1 MHAIYKCQEREM
13 DTTDYLTL
21 EDQYTT
27 HTYHPLDIVLERGEG
42 VWVYDVQGKRY
53 LDFLAAYSA
62 MNFGHCHP
70 RLVQAMQEQLGRI
83 TLTSR
88 AFRNDQFPLFAREL
102 CELMGYDM
110 LLPMNTG
117 AEAVET
123 ALKVARKWGY
133 TVKGVPADKANIIV
147 AQDNFHGRTTTPISF
162 SSKEQYRAGF
172 GPLTPGF
179 TIIPFGDARA
189 LAEAITPETV
199 AFLLEPI
206 QGDAGVVVLPVGYL
220 QQVSAICKERGVL
233 WLDDEIQSGLGRMG
247 RLLAC
252 DHENVKPDVLIL
264 GKALAGGLYPVSAVL
279 APRGI
284 LGVLQPGDH
293 GSTFGGNPLGCAI
306 AREVLRVLQE
316 EQLVERSA
324 VLGDVLL
331 ERLQQLKSPCVAA
344 VRGRGLWAGIVL
356 KPEAGGAR
364 RYTRLL
370 AQRGLLCKETHE
382 NVIRL
387 APPLVIEREELDWA
401 LDQIADVLK
410 IPASE

>member
-1 MHAIYKCQEREM
+1 MHAIYKWQEREM
-13 DTTDYLTL
+13 DTTDYLAL
-21 EDQYTT
+21 EDQYAA
-27 HTYHPLDIVLERGEG
+27 HTYHPLDIVLERGKG

-88 AFRNDQFPLFAREL
+88 AFRNDQFPLFAHEL

-133 TVKGVPADKANIIV
+133 TVKGVPADKANVIV
-147 AQDNFHGRTTTPISF
+147 VQENFHGRTTTLISF
-162 SSKEQYRAGF
+162 SSEEQYRAGF

-179 TIIPFGDARA
+179 TIIPFGDVRA

-199 AFLLEPI
+199 AFLVEPI
-206 QGDAGVVVLPVGYL
+206 QGEAGVVVPPVGYL

-233 WLDDEIQSGLGRMG
+233 WLDDEIQSGLGRTG

-252 DHENVKPDVLIL
+252 GHENVKPDVLIL

-279 APRGI
+279 A
-284 LGVLQPGDH
+284 
-293 GSTFGGNPLGCAI
+293 
-306 AREVLRVLQE
+306 
-316 EQLVERSA
+316 
-324 VLGDVLL
+324 
-331 ERLQQLKSPCVAA
+331 
-344 VRGRGLWAGIVL
+344 
-356 KPEAGGAR
+356 
-364 RYTRLL
+364 
-370 AQRGLLCKETHE
+370 
-382 NVIRL
+382 
-387 APPLVIEREELDWA
+387 
-401 LDQIADVLK
+401 
-410 IPASE
+410 